1 MAIHPYDLPPGVDIS
16 GFSKSGLSIKFL
28 PKNEMGNGSV
38 AKERFLV
45 GLSFWW
51 FLDKSENSTARN
63 FIFSSVVW
71 LGLVVSVALVLAL
84 KFVWPDFLGGVAW
97 LSFGRLR
104 PFHVNGALFG
114 WLSMSSLGIMFY
126 ILPKLTGARLWSE
139 RLGNVT
145 CLLWNTVIVL
155 SAVSL
160 PFGYTQGREYAEY
173 VLPLDLMTVLCFM
186 LLIYNA
192 FKTVALRK
200 EKAMYVS
207 LWYFLATLVWA
218 PIIFLVGNNFMMDW
232 TGLGGRGVVP
242 GVNDAMLNWWYGHN
256 VIGMWFSTLGLGI
269 FYYFL
274 PVLTKNPLYS
284 HRLSMIGFWTLAF
297 FYVWNG
303 QHHLVYGPGPDWLE
317 SVAITFSVLMVIPV
331 FAVVYNFFKTA
342 HGKWHLIFDSSY
354 EALPVRFLMVGG
366 LAYLLTC
373 TQGALINAP
382 RTTNAYFHF
391 TYWTVGHAHL
401 AFLGSFSFIN
411 MAAIYYIIPRITGIQ
426 MNHRLANWHF
436 GLFTAG
442 IIVFLGILHTAGII
456 QGAMWMAKI
465 EEIDFLTDKVI
476 LRPAVEF
483 IDVVRA
489 LHPFYFTVMIG
500 AGIMVS
506 GIMIFVFNV
515 IRTVY
520 ATPYTVPQTAP
531 SNAPADTVKRDE
543 KQRGREGTRE

>member
-1 MAIHPYDLPPGVDIS
+1 MGKTRATEE
-16 GFSKSGLSIKFL
+16 KTARGLS
-28 PKNEMGNGSV
+28 V
-38 AKERFLV
+38 
-45 GLSFWW
+45 WW
-51 FLDKSENSTARN
+51 FLNDEEDSAARN
-63 FIFSSVVW
+63 FILSSVVW
-71 LGLVVSVALVLAL
+71 LGLVVSVAMVLAL
-84 KFVWPDFLGGVAW
+84 KFVWPDFLSGVAW

-114 WLSMSSLGIMFY
+114 WLSMASIGIMFY
-126 ILPKLTGARLWSE
+126 ILPKLTGVRLWSE

-145 CLLWNTVIVL
+145 CLLWNIVIVL

-160 PFGYTQGREYAEY
+160 PLGYTQGREYAEY
-173 VLPLDLMTVLCFM
+173 VLPLDLILLLCLM
-186 LLIYNA
+186 LLLYNV
-192 FKTVALRK
+192 FNTVAMRK
-200 EKAMYVS
+200 ERGMYVS
-207 LWYFLATLVWA
+207 LWYFLATLIWA
-218 PIIFLVGNNFMMDW
+218 PFIFLVGNNFMMDM
-232 TGLGGRGVVP
+232 TGLGGRGAVP
-242 GVNDAMLNWWYGHN
+242 GINDAMLNWWYGHN

-317 SVAITFSVLMVIPV
+317 SVAIAFSVLMVIPV

-342 HGKWHLIFDSSY
+342 RGKWHLMFDNSY
-354 EALPVRFLMVGG
+354 DALPLRFLMVGG
-366 LAYLLTC
+366 LAYFLTC
-373 TQGALINAP
+373 TQGPLINAP

-401 AFLGSFSFIN
+401 AFLGSFSFIS
-411 MAAIYYIIPRITGIQ
+411 MAAIYHVIPRITGTQ
-426 MNHRLANWHF
+426 VNLRLANWHF

-442 IIVFLGILHTAGII
+442 LIIFLGILHTAGIL

-465 EEIDFLTDKVI
+465 EEIDFMTDTVV

-489 LHPFYFTVMIG
+489 LHPYYFTLMIG
-500 AGIMVS
+500 AALMVAGIMT
-506 GIMIFVFNV
+506 FVVNV
-515 IRTVY
+515 LRTAYV
-520 ATPYTVPQTAP
+520 VPQPVPKTAP
-531 SNAPADTVKRDE
+531 PTVRRKA
-543 KQRGREGTRE
+543 GRKGGRRGTRK